1 MLGRGIFHNKTRYS
15 EKTTILLISRF
26 NLFHFNFDFFHILFY
41 TVYRF
46 IIHSF
51 TSLYDEQQTFGADLI
66 RVRIRPVITLKLY
79 ARILQRNFAWKWI
92 QPFQLQVKILNPRF
106 RFDIIASMVL
116 RHLFSRVSML
126 ELMTIFCILPVT
138 LLNTIFAMSDFNI
151 KIMSGLDSR
160 IVSITQNSGFADQS
174 GFSNFRSNSLKIF
187 IGSLSLIP
195 EHLELF

>member
-1 MLGRGIFHNKTRYS
+1 
-15 EKTTILLISRF
+15 
-26 NLFHFNFDFFHILFY
+26 
-41 TVYRF
+41 
-46 IIHSF
+46 
-51 TSLYDEQQTFGADLI
+51 
-66 RVRIRPVITLKLY
+66 
-79 ARILQRNFAWKWI
+79 
-92 QPFQLQVKILNPRF
+92 
-106 RFDIIASMVL
+106 
-116 RHLFSRVSML
+116 ML

-187 IGSLSLIP
+187 IGSLFLIP